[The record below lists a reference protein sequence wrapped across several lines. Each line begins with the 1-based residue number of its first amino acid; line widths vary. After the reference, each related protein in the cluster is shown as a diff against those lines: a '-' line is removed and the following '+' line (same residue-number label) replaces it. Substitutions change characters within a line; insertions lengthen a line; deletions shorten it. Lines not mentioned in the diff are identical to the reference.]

1 MHVCI
6 MYARVLF
13 VSCVAVCVV
22 VCVCVCIYVY
32 VTMYVCLCC
41 LYGYICVRV
50 GMLCCDLGLY
60 VCVYLC
66 VHLCICVCVCAC
78 VCACMRVYVCVYMCY
93 IDYKVRKRVS
103 LSQITYLR
111 RFKKLK
117 TLNLSNNPFCEF
129 DNYKQYVA
137 AFLPH
142 LEFLDYRLL
151 DDQTVSIQLP
161 AETLPCLPSLCLH

>member
-1 MHVCI
+1 MN
-6 MYARVLF
+6 
-13 VSCVAVCVV
+13 
-22 VCVCVCIYVY
+22 
-32 VTMYVCLCC
+32 
-41 LYGYICVRV
+41 
-50 GMLCCDLGLY
+50 
-60 VCVYLC
+60 VYLC
-66 VHLCICVCVCAC
+66 VHLCICVCAC
-78 VCACMRVYVCVYMCY
+78 VHACIRVCVYVCY
-93 IDYKVRKRVS
+93 IDYKVRKGVS

-161 AETLPCLPSLCLH
+161 AETLPCLPSLFLH